1 MYLRSRNHSYQK
13 HRTSGLGDQIGEA
26 DDEWS
31 PASASSRSCTS
42 ALRISA
48 IEGGQTTAEYALVLL
63 AAGSIAMLVVGWA
76 QGNDAIGAL
85 FDTVL
90 SRITSLTA

>member
-1 MYLRSRNHSYQK
+1 MYLRSRNYSCQK
-13 HRTSGLGDQIGEA
+13 DPAIGLGDHIGEA

-31 PASASSRSCTS
+31 PMSASSRSCTCALAVS
-42 ALRISA
+42 AMER
-48 IEGGQTTAEYALVLL
+48 GQTTAEYALVLL